1 MRNVTIAT
9 SDHTSLAL
17 CYRPAATAMTSN
29 PANDQLLHHAALDER
44 LVEVT
49 RGIRLLA
56 SVSWPASAELDFIA
70 AWRAGR
76 TSLPEVTYP
85 HAVFA
90 ATREALDAITP
101 APKNASISCCRSA
114 RSTSAGTSAMTSSSG
129 APLWYSSAIS
139 MK

>member
-1 MRNVTIAT
+1 MTIAA

-29 PANDQLLHHAALDER
+29 SANDPLLHHAALDER
-44 LVEVT
+44 MVEVT

-56 SVSWPASAELDFIA
+56 SVSWPAAAELDFIA

-85 HAVFA
+85 HADFA
-90 ATREALDAITP
+90 PTREALDALYRLKQIV
-101 APKNASISCCRSA
+101 ADGR
-114 RSTSAGTSAMTSSSG
+114 
-129 APLWYSSAIS
+129 
-139 MK
+139 